1 MAKLTKSALK
11 NLVKECLVEIL
22 SEGIQVDAESK
33 GYSQKR
39 RNIDPES
46 NYPPRSSALDSIQ
59 FGQQTK
65 RNEMFEK
72 NTENAVRNMTEDPIL
87 SSILKDTAKTTLQEQ
102 RSAEMG
108 RPGSGGISSGQYED
122 YAASAASSNSP
133 EELFGESASK
143 WAHLAFAEKKS

>member
-1 MAKLTKSALK
+1 MAKLKKSQLK
-11 NLVKECLVEIL
+11 GLVKECLVEIL

-87 SSILKDTAKTTLQEQ
+87 SSILKDKQRWVDPDREEYHQVNMKTTLHQQPLLIAQ
-102 RSAEMG
+102 RNYLENLHQNGHILLSQK
-108 RPGSGGISSGQYED
+108 RSHRTSY
-122 YAASAASSNSP
+122 
-133 EELFGESASK
+133 F
-143 WAHLAFAEKKS
+143 F